1 MVEPYNGPMP
11 IVSASFM
18 PLLPRWC
25 SPLVRSPLRLRLLI
39 GACALLLLTQPVHTQ
54 VSPRTPAVTRQQVL
68 PHLGEAGALDIA
80 QERRLG
86 DRIAQQIYRDPDL
99 LDDPVL
105 VDYVQSLW
113 TRLHAAA
120 RARGELSPE
129 LAERFAWTVFLS
141 RERSIN
147 AFALPGGYFGVHVG
161 LLAQVGSAD
170 ELAAVLAHE
179 LSHVTQRH
187 ISRLIAKQ
195 DQQSVWVI
203 GAMILGAL
211 AASAAKNADVAQA
224 AIVGSQAVAAQTQ
237 LNFSRDME
245 READRLGYGILT
257 DAGFEGQ
264 GFVRMFD
271 RLWQASRHQDDGAF
285 PYLRSHP
292 LTTERMADMSARV
305 GVPTPSSALVPKAA
319 TAEASASVW
328 THHLMSARARVWA
341 EPDAVRWREWVQQAQ
356 GLSRV
361 PPSSTTMRRTKDADP
376 ATWGVR
382 YAGAF
387 AAWRL
392 QDFDA
397 AWSLAH
403 DLWQQAA
410 QQPATVPILRAL
422 LLELA
427 SHPKAW
433 AQMPPALKNRFAAEV
448 LAPALQA
455 PDRASMLWAAQVGV
469 LHRPETLSVITER
482 LRWWV
487 TDRPQDAAAWHVL
500 AKAWT
505 QMQQPLRALRA
516 EAESKAAVLDWAG
529 AVDRL
534 RSAQDW
540 MRQHPDSDAIEQSI
554 IDARYRQ
561 FQQRLQDDVRD
572 QAAEKSD
579 NRPMNA
585 GS

>member
-99 LDDPVL
+99 LDDLVL
-105 VDYVQSLW
+105 VDHVQALW
-113 TRLHAAA
+113 TRLYAAA

-211 AASAAKNADVAQA
+211 AAGAAKNPDVAQA

-257 DAGFEGQ
+257 DAGFDGQ

-271 RLWQASRHQDDGAF
+271 RLWQTSRHQDDGAF

-305 GVPTPSSALVPKAA
+305 GARIPSTALASTAA

-328 THHLMSARARVWA
+328 THHFVSARARVWA
-341 EPDAVRWREWVQQAQ
+341 EPDAARWREWVQQAQ

-361 PPSSTTMRRTKDADP
+361 PPSSTTMPRTKDADP

-397 AWSLAH
+397 AWSLAYG
-403 DLWQQAA
+403 LWQQAA
-410 QQPATVPILRAL
+410 QQPATVTILRAL

-448 LAPALQA
+448 LTPALQA
-455 PDRASMLWAAQVGV
+455 PDRASVLWAAQVGV
-469 LHRPETLSVITER
+469 LHQPESLSAVTER